1 MCFILSTVPP
11 NITSHSDDL
20 SVNLNDNITI
30 RFYII
35 ETFPSVPTY
44 NITWLFKPLR
54 AFEYISIKQ
63 NSLSSDR
70 LSLTITN
77 AQLKH
82 RGLYK
87 IIGNNVAGKGEAI
100 VQLNVNYGKG

>member
-1 MCFILSTVPP
+1 MCFILLTVPP
-11 NITSHSDDL
+11 NIASDSDYL
-20 SVNLNDNITI
+20 SVNLNDNVTI
-30 RFYII
+30 RFYIT
-35 ETFPSVPTY
+35 ETFPSVPAY

-54 AFEYISIKQ
+54 AFEYITIKQ

-77 AQLKH
+77 AQLRH

-87 IIGNNVAGKGEAI
+87 IIGNNAAGKGEAT
-100 VQLNVNYGKG
+100 VQLNVHYGKG